1 MKSKPHAPIICTS
14 STERIIGVY
23 PPNGVVPIKKFSSY
37 FAPICFISNSKE
49 DCYYIFRAFYCKYIC
64 YMTSINSHPQGIVS
78 LCKLFED
85 LLQMYEPEVCYHLNH
100 LGISPLKTAFPWIV
114 FMFVGV
120 LEVDQVSFLFSNLN
134 SNFWYHLDFFALG

>member
-1 MKSKPHAPIICTS
+1 
-14 STERIIGVY
+14 
-23 PPNGVVPIKKFSSY
+23 
-37 FAPICFISNSKE
+37 
-49 DCYYIFRAFYCKYIC
+49 
-64 YMTSINSHPQGIVS
+64 MTSINSHPQGIVS

-120 LEVDQVSFLFSNLN
+120 LEVDQVSILFSKLK
-134 SNFWYHLDFFALG
+134 SNFCYDVDLLALG